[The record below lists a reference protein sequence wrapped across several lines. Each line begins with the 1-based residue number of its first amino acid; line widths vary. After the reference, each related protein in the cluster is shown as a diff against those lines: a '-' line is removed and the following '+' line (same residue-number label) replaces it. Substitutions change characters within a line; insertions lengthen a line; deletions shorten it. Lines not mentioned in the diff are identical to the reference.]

1 MITEKVNKYLQNK
14 KLIEELTKE
23 NELLGNDIMT
33 YMEENNKKDF
43 TTPSGVVSL
52 IEETSTLR
60 FDTARFKQDNFAQ
73 YNTYLKEST
82 TKAHLTTKL
91 TK

>member
-1 MITEKVNKYLQNK
+1 MNNKVNEYLQNK
-14 KLIEELTKE
+14 KLIEELTKK
-23 NELLGNDIMT
+23 NEELGKDIMK
-33 YMEENNKKDF
+33 YMQENNKKDF

-60 FDTARFKQDNFAQ
+60 FDTARFKQDNMIQ
-73 YNTYLKEST
+73 YNSYLKEST

>member
-1 MITEKVNKYLQNK
+1 MNEKVNKFLQNK

-23 NELLGNDIMT
+23 NETLGKDIMK
-33 YMEENNKKDF
+33 YMQENNKKDF

-60 FDTARFKQDNFAQ
+60 FDTARFKQDNMTQ
-73 YNTYLKEST
+73 YNTYLKESI

>member
-1 MITEKVNKYLQNK
+1 MNNKVNEYLQNK
-14 KLIEELTKE
+14 KLIEELTKK
-23 NELLGNDIMT
+23 NEELGKDILK
-33 YMEENNKKDF
+33 YMQENNKKDF

-60 FDTARFKQDNFAQ
+60 FDTARFKQDNMIQ
-73 YNTYLKEST
+73 YNSYLKEST

>member
-1 MITEKVNKYLQNK
+1 MVEKVNKYLQNK
-14 KLIEELTKE
+14 KAIEELKKE
-23 NELLGNDIMT
+23 NELLGAEILQ
-33 YMEENNKKDF
+33 YMQENNKKDF

-52 IEETSTLR
+52 IEETTSLR
-60 FDTARFKQDNFAQ
+60 FDTARFKQDNMEQ
-73 YNTYLKEST
+73 YNTYLKESI

>member
-1 MITEKVNKYLQNK
+1 MNNKMNKFLQNK
-14 KLIEELTKE
+14 KTIERLQQE
-23 NELLGNDIMT
+23 NELLGNDIIEYMQSKGIST
-33 YMEENNKKDF
+33 Y
-43 TTPSGVVSL
+43 TTASGVISL

-60 FDTARFKQDNFAQ
+60 FDTARFKQDNLVQ

>member
-1 MITEKVNKYLQNK
+1 MNNKVNKYLQNK

-23 NELLGNDIMT
+23 NEGLGAEILE
-33 YMEENNKKDF
+33 YMIENNKKDY
-43 TTPSGVVSL
+43 TTPSGVITL
-52 IEETSTLR
+52 IEETTTLR
-60 FDTARFKQDNFAQ
+60 FDTTRFKQDNMTQ
-73 YNTYLKEST
+73 YNTYLKESI

>member
-1 MITEKVNKYLQNK
+1 MNSKMNKYLQNK
-14 KLIEELTKE
+14 KAIEKLQQE
-23 NELLGNDIMT
+23 NELLGNDILEYMKGKGIST
-33 YMEENNKKDF
+33 Y
-43 TTPSGVVSL
+43 TTASGVISL
-52 IEETSTLR
+52 IEETTTLR
-60 FDTARFKQDNFAQ
+60 FDTARFKEDNRDT

>member
-1 MITEKVNKYLQNK
+1 MNNKVNKYLQNK

-23 NELLGNDIMT
+23 NEGLGAEILD
-33 YMEENNKKDF
+33 YMIENNKKDY
-43 TTPSGVVSL
+43 TTPSGVITL
-52 IEETSTLR
+52 IEETTTLR
-60 FDTARFKQDNFAQ
+60 FDTTRFKQDNMTQ